1 MFTGIIE
8 ERGIIAG
15 IRRTAAG
22 MRLDIA
28 ADRAAH
34 ETKIGDSIS
43 VDGVC
48 LTVVFIKEKML
59 SFDVMSQTMRVT
71 TLWKAVLGAPVN
83 LERALKAGDR
93 IGGHFV
99 SGHIDARG
107 VIRAKK
113 MVRGN
118 VEFHIA
124 VPAAARKYL
133 FARGSVAIDGISL
146 TIMRIQTGGFWVGVI
161 PHTAKVTT
169 LGKKGAGDEVNV
181 ECDIL
186 AKRPSL

>member
-1 MFTGIIE
+1 VFTGIIE

-99 SGHIDARG
+99 SGPIDARG

>member
-1 MFTGIIE
+1 VFTGIIE